1 MKAFISYSIVDDE
14 QYLITLLSNK
24 LRGDGYTLVTS
35 TNLYG
40 NTLDFTTTQQISTSQ
55 LFIGIVSY
63 NGQQRNR
70 VLKEW
75 QNAVNNRI
83 PSVLLI
89 EQNLRIEAGT
99 DPSTYI
105 RFNRNNPQ
113 PAIDEIQKRMSS
125 KKPIEDE
132 TTGWVLAGA
141 ALLALIALFSSSKK

>member
-1 MKAFISYSIVDDE
+1 MKAFISYSIVDKE

-24 LRGDGYTLVTS
+24 LRRDGYSLVTS
-35 TNLYG
+35 TNLYS
-40 NTLDFTTTQQISTSQ
+40 NTLDFTTTQQISSSQ

-63 NGQQRNR
+63 NGLQRDR

-75 QNAVNNRI
+75 QNAVNTKI

-89 EQNLRIEAGT
+89 EQNLRVEPGA
-99 DPSTYI
+99 DPNTYI

-113 PAIDEIQKRMSS
+113 PAIDEIQRRMSS
-125 KKPIEDE
+125 SKTPDDE

-141 ALLALIALFSSSKK
+141 ALLALIALFSGSKK